1 MHHRAMKQN
10 RTGSFF
16 ARLHQRTSLT
26 LKMVILAVVVATV
39 MWVGYDQIQTRE
51 LKKIFRALN
60 IILLTI

>member
-39 MWVGYDQIQTRE
+39 MWVGYDQI
-51 LKKIFRALN
+51 
-60 IILLTI
+60 